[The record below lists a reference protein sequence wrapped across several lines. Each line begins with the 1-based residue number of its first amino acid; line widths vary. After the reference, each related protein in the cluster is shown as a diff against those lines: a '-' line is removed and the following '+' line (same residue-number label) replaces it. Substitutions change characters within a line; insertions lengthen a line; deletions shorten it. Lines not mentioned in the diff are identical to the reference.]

1 MAGRAGSGA
10 AQGLSQGAAADVYTP
25 VPGCMKQQ
33 MRTVLLFAFA
43 LYGFFFLYFYFFA
56 DRMVFLPHPRS
67 YRDNPRFVRIRA
79 GDGVRLTALYL
90 PNPQARY
97 TLLFSHGNA
106 EDLGDNLEFLE
117 GLQQTGFAVLAWD
130 YRGYGTSEGVPSER
144 TLYSDGQAVYDYLV
158 RELKTPP
165 ERIIVFGRSL
175 GSVPA
180 VDLAARQPVAG
191 LILEGGL
198 TSGQRVLLPFPLFP
212 FDRFRNLGKMERVRC
227 PVLVIHGTADE
238 VIPFRHGEALFRA
251 AREPKRNWWVENAG
265 HNDLLYRAGPEYGR
279 KLQEFAAWVE
289 QQEKP

>member
-1 MAGRAGSGA
+1 
-10 AQGLSQGAAADVYTP
+10 
-25 VPGCMKQQ
+25 MKQQ

-43 LYGFFFLYFYFFA
+43 AYGFFFLYFYFFA
-56 DRMVFLPHPRS
+56 DSMVFLPHAPS
-67 YRDNPRFVRIRA
+67 YRDNARFVKVRA
-79 GDGVRLTALYL
+79 EDGVRLTALYL

-106 EDLGDNLEFLE
+106 EDLGDDLEFLE
-117 GLQQTGFAVLAWD
+117 SLQQAGFAVLAWD
-130 YRGYGTSEGVPSER
+130 YRGYGTSEGAPSER

-212 FDRFRNLGKMERVRC
+212 FDRFRNLQKMDRVRC

-265 HNDLLYRAGPEYGR
+265 HNDLASRTGPEYGR
-279 KLQEFAAWVE
+279 KLQEFAAWVDE
-289 QQEKP
+289 QKKP

>member
-1 MAGRAGSGA
+1 M
-10 AQGLSQGAAADVYTP
+10 LYP
-25 VPGCMKQQ
+25 
-33 MRTVLLFAFA
+33 LLIVIATYA
-43 LYGFFFLYFYFFA
+43 VTFLYLYFFG
-56 DRMVFLPHPRS
+56 DSMVFLPHPRS
-67 YRDNPRFVRIRA
+67 YRDNTRFVKVRA
-79 GDGVRLTALYL
+79 EDGVRLTALYL

-106 EDLGDNLEFLE
+106 EDLGDDLEFLE
-117 GLQQTGFAVLAWD
+117 SLQQAGFAVLAWD
-130 YRGYGTSEGVPSER
+130 YRGYGTSEGAPSER

-165 ERIIVFGRSL
+165 ERILVFGRSL

-212 FDRFRNLGKMERVRC
+212 FDRFRNLERMGRVRC

-265 HNDLLYRAGPEYGR
+265 HNDLAYLAGPEYGR
-279 KLQEFAAWVE
+279 KLREFAAWVE
-289 QQEKP
+289 QQKKP